1 MLQIIGE
8 ALLIA
13 TRMDRACAGQ
23 RDRQRP
29 EREADAGARERIGP
43 RRLPGAGA

>member
-13 TRMDRACAGQ
+13 TRMDRMYPPAFGPH
-23 RDRQRP
+23 RP
-29 EREADAGARERIGP
+29 AHEGSGARSVPARPRAAGA
-43 RRLPGAGA
+43 